1 MGNILKI
8 TNKEI
13 NLINELMNS
22 GFKFNLFINEVEE
35 DFEILEVKLNNLNI
49 CVDIN
54 YLIYNDEIEE
64 LRFFELKDLINYLI
78 NNGY

>member
-1 MGNILKI
+1 
-8 TNKEI
+8 
-13 NLINELMNS
+13 MNS